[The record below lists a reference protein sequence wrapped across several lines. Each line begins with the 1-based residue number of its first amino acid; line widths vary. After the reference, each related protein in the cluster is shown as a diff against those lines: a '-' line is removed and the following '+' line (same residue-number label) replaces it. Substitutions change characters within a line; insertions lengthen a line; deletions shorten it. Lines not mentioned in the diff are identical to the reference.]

1 MEYTTKQIDNTIE
14 TILGFTEKQPTD
26 NVITW
31 LVYRQF
37 RELCGDYQLKP
48 QTSEEYDIKTGQ
60 ILPIEYDPV
69 GKRTYWGER
78 FYTPILNVLSHY
90 NVNIRTKANQ
100 SPVVHMK
107 TALDRQSIQDKDS
120 TDKYK
125 SVNTYTHEVQEDT
138 QAIMDDNKLQRERA
152 VFENNRVGFPKFMEC
167 ELAML
172 ACFKL
177 FFNYEYMHW
186 TKQKELEERTKKLA
200 DDRRSANQYVMAL
213 QKKLTEISNAASSLK
228 TADEKKANSA
238 EFTMVAK
245 MLEDAKA
252 DSAKMGEVIDAE
264 VVS

>member
-1 MEYTTKQIDNTIE
+1 MEYTTKQIDNTIK
-14 TILGFTEKQPTD
+14 TILAFTDKRPAD

-31 LVYRQF
+31 LVYQQF
-37 RELCGDYQLKP
+37 KELCGDYQLNTV
-48 QTSEEYDIKTGQ
+48 TSEEYDIKTGQ
-60 ILPIEYDPV
+60 ILPVQYDPV

-78 FYTPILNVLSHY
+78 FYIPILNVLSHY

-100 SPVVHMK
+100 SPIVHMK

-152 VFENNRVGFPKFMEC
+152 VFENNREGFPKFMEC

-177 FFNYEYMHW
+177 FFNNDYMHW
-186 TKQKELEERTKKLA
+186 TKQKELEERTRKLA
-200 DDRRSANQYVMAL
+200 DERRTANQYVMSL
-213 QKKLTEISNAASSLK
+213 QKRLTQISNEASSLK
-228 TADEKKANSA
+228 TADEKKANST
-238 EFTMVAK
+238 EFATVAK
-245 MLEDAKA
+245 MLEDAKTE
-252 DSAKMGEVIDAE
+252 SAKMSETTDA
-264 VVS
+264 